1 MTLSTLDQ
9 FRKQYTPKLPTA
21 LRMGL
26 PHTGWTEGEK
36 AEPKKDRDTIKSLF
50 PKTYGLPM
58 LKLEG
63 KNEATPA
70 AKPLRVGVVLS
81 GGQAPGGHNV
91 IAGIFDGLRSLH
103 AESRLYGFTGGPSGL
118 EKAKYQELTPDIIDA
133 YRNTGGFDII
143 GSGRTKLETTEQFDR
158 CIETIKSL
166 NLDGIVVIG
175 GDDSNTN
182 AAVLGEYLRSKGVA
196 ASVVGVPKTIDG
208 DLKNAYIQTSFGFDT
223 AVKTYSELIG
233 NIARDARSARKY
245 WHFIKLMGRSAS
257 HITLE
262 AALRTQPNAALISE
276 EVEAEKLSLSDIAAS
291 LADMVVERAAKG
303 KNYGV
308 VLVPEGLIE
317 FVPSMKTL
325 IAEVND
331 LLAHHEDEFSRL
343 EGETKSAWVSAKL
356 SKESASTFN
365 GLPDNIRLQLL
376 MDRDPHGNVQVSRI
390 ETEALLAELVER
402 KLAERT
408 DYTGSFSTQRHFFG
422 YEGRA
427 AAPSNFDADYCY
439 GLGYTAAALINGN
452 KTGYICYIRNLSKGV
467 DSWEAGGLPIT
478 MLMNME
484 QRHGKPKPVIEK
496 ALVELDGPAFAEFAS
511 KRVKWRVEDAFL
523 YPGPI
528 QYFGPTE
535 VADVVT
541 RTLELE
547 GR

>member
-1 MTLSTLDQ
+1 MTLSTLDT

-21 LRMGL
+21 LRLGL
-26 PHTGWTEGEK
+26 AHTAWSEGEK
-36 AEPKKDRDTIKSLF
+36 AEPKKDRDTIRSAF
-50 PKTYGLPM
+50 PNTYGLPI
-58 LKLEG
+58 LKLQNRSET
-63 KNEATPA
+63 TPA

-91 IAGIFDGLRSLH
+91 IAGLFDGLRSLH
-103 AESRLYGFTGGPSGL
+103 AESKLFGFTGGPSGL
-118 EKAKYQELTPDIIDA
+118 EKAKYEELTPDIIDA

-143 GSGRTKLETTEQFDR
+143 GSGRTKLESTEQFDR

-182 AAVLGEYLRSKGVA
+182 AAVLAEYFRAKGLA
-196 ASVVGVPKTIDG
+196 TSVVGVPKTIDG
-208 DLKNAYIQTSFGFDT
+208 DLKNEYIETSFGFDT

-262 AALRTQPNAALISE
+262 AALRTQTNAALISE
-276 EVEAEKLSLSDIAAS
+276 EVEAKKLSLNDIATS
-291 LADMVVERAAKG
+291 LADIVSERAAVG

-317 FVPSMKTL
+317 FVPSMKSL
-325 IAEVND
+325 IAELND
-331 LLAHHEDEFSRL
+331 MLAHHEAEFSSL
-343 EGETKSAWVSAKL
+343 VGDTKTAWVSAKL
-356 SKESASTFN
+356 SSGSAGTFN
-365 GLPDNIRLQLL
+365 DLPDNIRLQLL

-402 KLAERT
+402 KLHDRA
-408 DYTGSFSTQRHFFG
+408 DFSGSFSTQRHFFG

-427 AAPSNFDADYCY
+427 AAPSNFDADYCF

-467 DSWEAGGLPIT
+467 DAWEAGGLPIT

-496 ALVELDGPAFAEFAS
+496 ALVELSGPAFTEFAAN
-511 KRVKWRVEDAFL
+511 RNDWRVEDAFQ

-528 QYFGPTE
+528 QYFGPSE
-535 VADVVT
+535 VCDGVT